1 MAEIQEKKVI
11 LVKKAL
17 QESKALLAHKVSRVL
32 LAYKVCR
39 GHLDYRVQLVSQAPM
54 AQMAQ
59 QELLE

>member
-17 QESKALLAHKVSRVL
+17 QESKALLGHKVSRVL

-39 GHLDYRVQLVSQAPM
+39 GHLDYRVPLVSQAPM